1 MTTWIFRTLIIAAE
15 DQAMTS
21 TISETLGG
29 TGGTNMWLTGLS
41 ADGIEPATH
50 YIATGLI
57 GEEFAAMVPTATWE
71 QIDDVWTQT
80 DYVPG
85 NALLVSMACA
95 QADVTVTQA
104 EVEAIY
110 ARADVTAQEPF
121 VAMARLGLM
130 LVQPETV

>member
-15 DQAMTS
+15 DQALTS

-41 ADGIEPATH
+41 ADGTEPATH

-71 QIDDVWTQT
+71 QIDGVWTQT

-85 NALLVSMACA
+85 NAALVSMACA
-95 QADVTVTQA
+95 QAGVEVTEA

>member
-1 MTTWIFRTLIIAAE
+1 MTVWIFRTLIIAAE
-15 DQAMTS
+15 DQALTS

-41 ADGIEPATH
+41 ADGAEPATH

-57 GEEFAAMVPTATWE
+57 GEEFAAMVPCATWE
-71 QIDDVWTQT
+71 HVDGVWTQT

-85 NALLVSMACA
+85 NAALVSMACA
-95 QADVTVTQA
+95 QAGVEVTQA

-110 ARADVTAQEPF
+110 SRSDVTAQEPF
-121 VAMARLGLM
+121 VAMARLGLA

>member
-41 ADGIEPATH
+41 ADGTEPATH

>member
-1 MTTWIFRTLIIAAE
+1 MTTWIFRTLIIAAQ
-15 DQAMTS
+15 DQPLTS
-21 TISETLGG
+21 DISETLGG

-41 ADGIEPATH
+41 ADGTEPATH

-71 QIDDVWTQT
+71 QIDGVWTQT

-85 NALLVSMACA
+85 NAALVSMACA
-95 QADVTVTQA
+95 QAGVEVTEA

-110 ARADVTAQEPF
+110 SRADVTAQEPY
-121 VAMARLGLM
+121 VAMGRLGLM
-130 LVQPETV
+130 LVQPVEV